1 MLSCSYLTEKEATE
15 VGAWLGVSDKCDQSD
30 DQVGDLQN
38 YQPGDRVKSRIQL
51 WEGKV
56 EGPTR
61 PNGKA
66 GRQVN
71 QVQPFSLQDDSQR
84 VEGHKHRFKH
94 IQHQNHENHEH
105 LHKIENHAHLNH
117 GLGHHYH
124 ENHVNQDHRI
134 HNMPD
139 HQNHNPEKYSHDMGE
154 IQDQDTKNQKHQ
166 VHNHKNNANQVSGS
180 KTRPNYADHE
190 QSYQPSHQ
198 NVREKNIH
206 VQADEIRTNG
216 KVPKDKEQRFQEP
229 RENLGETTSSNV
241 FSKPKQNQ
249 SNRENVFQDPK
260 VPSETTENVQ
270 NKSEGK
276 NQKAQE
282 TQIPKNEGWNSK
294 LSGILGGQGGLGW
307 VQGKHCNQ
315 NI

>member
-1 MLSCSYLTEKEATE
+1 MFSCSYLNEREASE
-15 VGAWLGVSDKCDQSD
+15 VGAWLGVSDGCDQSD
-30 DQVGDLQN
+30 DQVDDLQN

-61 PNGKA
+61 TNGKA

-71 QVQPFSLQDDSQR
+71 QVQPFSLQDDSRR
-84 VEGHKHRFKH
+84 VEGHKHRFEH
-94 IQHQNHENHEH
+94 IQHHDH

-154 IQDQDTKNQKHQ
+154 IQNPDMRNQK
-166 VHNHKNNANQVSGS
+166 HNHKNNANQVLGS
-180 KTRPNYADHE
+180 KTSPNYDACE

-198 NVREKNIH
+198 NVREKYIH

-216 KVPKDKEQRFQEP
+216 KDKEQRFQEP
-229 RENLGETTSSNV
+229 RANLGETTSSNV
-241 FSKPKQNQ
+241 FSKPKESQ
-249 SNRENVFQDPK
+249 SNREMFFQEPK
-260 VPSETTENVQ
+260 VPSEAAENIQ
-270 NKSEGK
+270 NKSESE

-294 LSGILGGQGGLGW
+294 FPGILGGQGGLGW
-307 VQGKHCNQ
+307 VQGKQLSN
-315 NI
+315 